1 MSTVTGITHPLVNAV
16 GTWFG
21 DDTKEPI
28 PPTPPPGA
36 DAPEVLA
43 ARKKQEEMERQRR
56 GRRSTIMTSG
66 TGVAE
71 DPAVLGRPAASGS
84 RLFGQL

>member
-1 MSTVTGITHPLVNAV
+1 MSTFTGATHSLVNAV

-43 ARKKQEEMERQRR
+43 ARKKQQEMERQRK
-56 GRRSTIMTSG
+56 GRASTILTSG
-66 TGVAE
+66 TGAAAE
-71 DPAVLGRPAASGS
+71 PAVLGRPAATGS